1 MSTLDPSA
9 TESRVAPTTPVPP
22 QANGSVAANGGP
34 VPESPATPPPAT
46 EASAGGAEPSRV
58 ERAEQMVDNIAESV
72 SDFTS
77 RWGRRVVRVLSRIKE
92 EAEDIWGEA
101 QSIRRGDQP

>member
-1 MSTLDPSA
+1 
-9 TESRVAPTTPVPP
+9 
-22 QANGSVAANGGP
+22 
-34 VPESPATPPPAT
+34 
-46 EASAGGAEPSRV
+46 
-58 ERAEQMVDNIAESV
+58 MVDNIAESV